1 MNIDTRDLGITL
13 AGSTIL
19 SHLDLHLEPGR
30 MVALTGP
37 SGCGKSTLLACLGLI
52 QRPTTGKVLVDG
64 VDTTSW
70 KDRERTRFWGE
81 HAAFIYQDYG
91 IIEEESA
98 RYNVTLRRG
107 YGAVADAALASV
119 GLANKAKA
127 TAATLSGGEKQRL
140 GIARAIYKESS
151 VIYADEPT
159 ASLDARNRATVTS
172 LLRERAQ
179 AGALVLIA
187 THDEALAGLCDQQIS
202 LA

>member
-1 MNIDTRDLGITL
+1 MQITTRRLGITL
-13 AGSTIL
+13 AGTAIL
-19 SHLDLHLEPGR
+19 HDLNLRLEPGR

-52 QRPTTGKVLVDG
+52 QRPTTGAVFVDG

-70 KDRERTRFWGE
+70 KDRERTRFWGK

-98 RYNVTLRRG
+98 RYNVRLRRG
-107 YGAVADAALASV
+107 RGTAADAALASV
-119 GLANKAKA
+119 GLSDKATA

-187 THDEALAGLCDQQIS
+187 THDEDLAGICDQRIP
-202 LA
+202 LV